1 MFVLCFLFLYMSF
14 LSFFFLFMF
23 FLYSLLKY
31 KNEERKKI
39 QCRFN
44 KRPKYPINWHILI
57 DGIFWSFTKFSFNF
71 FHCLFHLF
79 SLFLFR
85 CFLFLFFFF
94 VFFESDRYE
103 RSFFL
108 VCWNFGIK
116 WSEFG
121 VGISLGFQKNNSL
134 FFFSNFVFFNGT
146 SYWE

>member
-1 MFVLCFLFLYMSF
+1 MSFGGIFWSLIKSFLNIFPLFSDFVLFSLSFLFYLYFSLSFMFVLCFLFLYMSF

-85 CFLFLFFFF
+85 CFLF
-94 VFFESDRYE
+94 
-103 RSFFL
+103 
-108 VCWNFGIK
+108 
-116 WSEFG
+116 
-121 VGISLGFQKNNSL
+121 SL
-134 FFFSNFVFFNGT
+134 FF
-146 SYWE
+146 YI